1 MKRILGWVLVC
12 ALMGGILMRPAL
24 AAPFPDVGENA
35 SYAEAVEY
43 LKNAG
48 VMQGDNMGRF
58 NPSQTV
64 TRAEM
69 AAITCRMLKA
79 EEAMSSIQLFY
90 DVPTN
95 HWANKYV
102 AKAEELGIVRGYGN
116 GAFGP
121 SDQVTYE
128 QVVTMLVR
136 TMGKEQQASQLG
148 GYPNGYIAVAK
159 NVGMLS
165 NVPTQSGR
173 HMLRSEIAMMAF
185 NCRDGWGAV
194 PERLADGEYSVR
206 ISADDLKRDQA
217 GNELITA
224 EILEPV
230 VLSDELVR
238 SLKVGDKIPIQ
249 TIFGA
254 RELEVSELDKADD
267 DIWINDYTY
276 LARYKSGWVIVEN
289 VYLVKYIAERR
300 EIQVPPSAKIIDDCT
315 ALWEPGEFET
325 REFESLQA
333 FFEHSASYATIW
345 SATITITSG
354 KVTEVFIPYTPVG
367 W

>member
-1 MKRILGWVLVC
+1 MKRIIGWILVC
-12 ALMGGILMRPAL
+12 ALLGGLLVCPAL
-24 AAPFPDVGENA
+24 AAPFPDVNEDA
-35 SYAEAVEY
+35 PYVEAVEY

-79 EEAMSSIQLFY
+79 GENMTSTQIFS
-90 DVPTN
+90 DVPTS

-116 GAFGP
+116 GRFGP
-121 SDQVTYE
+121 ADHVTYE

-136 TMGKEQQASQLG
+136 TIGKDGQANQLG

-159 NVGMLS
+159 EAGMLS
-165 NVPTQSGR
+165 NVPTESGR

-185 NCRDGWGAV
+185 NCRNGWDAS
-194 PERLADGEYSVR
+194 PEQLADGEYSVR
-206 ISADDLKRDQA
+206 ISADKLKRDQA
-217 GNELITA
+217 GNELITV

-238 SLKVGDKIPIQ
+238 SLKVGDRVPIQ
-249 TIFGA
+249 SVLGA
-254 RELEVSELDKADD
+254 GELEVSMLDTADD

-276 LARYKSGWVIVEN
+276 LARYKSGWMIFENIIPVE
-289 VYLVKYIAERR
+289 YIAEIR
-300 EIQVPPSAKIIDDCT
+300 EVQVPPSAKIIDGFT
-315 ALWEPGEFET
+315 SLMETGEDGIQ
-325 REFESLQA
+325 EFDSLQA
-333 FFEHSASYATIW
+333 FFERNASHATIW
-345 SATITITSG
+345 SATITIASG
-354 KVTEVFIPYTPVG
+354 TVTEVFIPYRPVG